1 MTMPTIVS
9 LIPLMAA
16 LACALVFAAFLGFR
30 SVLPAQDRVYMDP
43 LPIRLRLLW
52 PLVSFCSYYFSSR
65 FCSLDHLERVQAL
78 LVRAGM
84 SYRMS
89 AEQFVALRIVSAL
102 LFALGFTGALALVG
116 ASSVPCVLIA
126 LAFGYCVPWLKLRD
140 HRRRRERSIAR
151 LLPTYL
157 DFITMAL
164 EAGLS
169 LSSAL
174 VQATANGPQGL
185 LGQEFGRVTRDIT
198 AGAGRIEALDAMS
211 VRLDMPQVTC
221 VIAAIAQADRSGG
234 SIGSTLRV
242 QAEQQRV
249 DRFQRA
255 ERLAMEAPVK
265 LIFPLVAFIFPTTF
279 IILGFPIAMKLLH
292 HV

>member
-1 MTMPTIVS
+1 
-9 LIPLMAA
+9 MAA
-16 LACALVFAAFLGFR
+16 LACALVFAALLGFR
-30 SVLPAQDRVYMDP
+30 RVLPAQDRVYMDP
-43 LPIRLRLLW
+43 LPVSLRLLW
-52 PLVSFCSYYFSSR
+52 PLVSFFSYYFSR
-65 FCSLDHLERVQAL
+65 FCTIDYLERVQGQ

-84 SYRMS
+84 NYRMN

-102 LFALGFTGALALVG
+102 AFTLAFTGALSWVG
-116 ASSVPCVLIA
+116 DSSIACGMIA
-126 LAFGYCVPWLKLRD
+126 LAFGYSAPYLKLRD
-140 HRRRRERSIAR
+140 RRRRRERSIAR

-174 VQATANGPQGL
+174 VQATVNGPRGL
-185 LGQEFGRVTRDIT
+185 LSQEFERVTRDIT

-211 VRLDMPQVTC
+211 ARLDMPQVTC

-279 IILGFPIAMKLLH
+279 IILGFPIAMKMLH

>member
-1 MTMPTIVS
+1 VIAP

-16 LACALVFAAFLGFR
+16 LACVLVFSALLGFR
-30 SVLPAQDRVYMDP
+30 SVIPAQDRVYMDP
-43 LPIRLRLLW
+43 LPLGLRILW
-52 PLVSFCSYYFSSR
+52 PLVLFFSYYFSR
-65 FCSLDHLERVQAL
+65 LCTVDYLERVQAQ

-84 SYRMS
+84 SYHMS

-102 LFALGFTGALALVG
+102 SFALVFTGALGWVGDSSVAYALV
-116 ASSVPCVLIA
+116 A
-126 LAFGYCVPWLKLRD
+126 LAFGYCVPYLKLRD

-174 VQATANGPQGL
+174 VQATVNGPRGL
-185 LGQEFGRVTRDIT
+185 LSQEFERVTRDIT

-211 VRLDMPQVTC
+211 VRLDMPQMTC

-279 IILGFPIAMKLLH
+279 VILGFPIAMKMLH

>member
-1 MTMPTIVS
+1 MITPIIAL
-9 LIPLMAA
+9 LIPVMAA
-16 LACALVFAAFLGFR
+16 LACALVFAALLGFR
-30 SVLPAQDRVYMDP
+30 SALPAQDRMYMDP
-43 LPIRLRLLW
+43 LPVGLRLLW
-52 PLVSFCSYYFSSR
+52 PLVSFFSYYFSR
-65 FCSLDHLERVQAL
+65 LCTVDHLERVQAQ

-102 LFALGFTGALALVG
+102 SFALVCAGAFTLVG
-116 ASSVPCVLIA
+116 DSSVAYSLIA
-126 LAFGYCVPWLKLRD
+126 LAFGYCVPYLKLRE

-174 VQATANGPQGL
+174 VQATVNGPRGL
-185 LGQEFGRVTRDIT
+185 LSQEFERVTRDIT

-211 VRLDMPQVTC
+211 VRLDMPQMTC

-242 QAEQQRV
+242 QAEQQRI

-279 IILGFPIAMKLLH
+279 IILGFPIAMKMLH